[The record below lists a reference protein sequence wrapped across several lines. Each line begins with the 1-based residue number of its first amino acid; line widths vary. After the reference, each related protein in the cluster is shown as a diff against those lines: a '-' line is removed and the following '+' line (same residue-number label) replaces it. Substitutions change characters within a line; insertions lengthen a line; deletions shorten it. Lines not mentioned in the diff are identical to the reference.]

1 MRDKIIL
8 AVHPEGEILTY
19 VFLNTPFRAFEEW
32 LDHYE
37 YEQEEKP
44 CSYQHIFVEVEY
56 LL

>member
-1 MRDKIIL
+1 MRDLIIM
-8 AVHPEGEILTY
+8 AVHPEGVILTL
-19 VFLNTPFRAFEEW
+19 VLLDTPLRAFEER

-37 YEQEEKP
+37 YEQEEKS